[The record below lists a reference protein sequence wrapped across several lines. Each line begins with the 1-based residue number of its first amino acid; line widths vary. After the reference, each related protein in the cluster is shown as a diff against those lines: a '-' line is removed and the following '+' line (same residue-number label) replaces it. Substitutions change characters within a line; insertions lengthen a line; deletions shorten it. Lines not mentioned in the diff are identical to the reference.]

1 MQAAMNP
8 SNLEVVTVDLKSLN
22 PDPENPRTHDERNL
36 ASIRASLEA
45 HGQVEPLVVQR
56 SSMMIIAGNGRAEAM
71 REIGWEK
78 ASVALIDCDDE
89 AARRLSIALNRSG
102 ELAGWDEGI
111 LAQHLKSLSMID
123 GSFDPVSL
131 GFTGSEMEAL
141 VAEFSDDIE
150 MLEMEPPESEVE
162 GGGNGLPPGTQPEDM
177 PTSAVRMVQLFLDD
191 QTAPQFQMWVR
202 KLAKRFETDN
212 ITDTVFEA
220 VRSVAEDGNE

>member
-8 SNLEVVTVDLKSLN
+8 SNLEVVTVNLDSLN

-56 SSMMIIAGNGRAEAM
+56 SSMMIIAGNGRATAM
-71 REIGWEK
+71 KEIGWQK

-111 LAQHLKSLSMID
+111 LAQHLKELSMID
-123 GSFDPVSL
+123 TAFDPVAL
-131 GFTGSEMEAL
+131 GFSGSEMEAL
-141 VAEFSDDIE
+141 VAEFADDVE
-150 MLEMEPPESEVE
+150 LLSMDAPEEDIA
-162 GGGNGLPPGTQPEDM
+162 GGGTGLPPGTQPEDM

-220 VRSVAEDGNE
+220 VRSVAEDGDA

>member
-8 SNLEVVTVDLKSLN
+8 SNLEVVSVNLNSLN

-71 REIGWEK
+71 REIGWES

-111 LAQHLKSLSMID
+111 LAQHLKELSMID
-123 GSFDPVSL
+123 DTFDPVAL

-141 VAEFSDDIE
+141 VAEFADDIE
-150 MLEMEPPESEVE
+150 LLGMEPPDGEVS
-162 GGGNGLPPGTQPEDM
+162 GGTGLPPGTQPEDM

-202 KLAKRFETDN
+202 KLAKRFDTDN

-220 VRSVAEDGNE
+220 VRSVAEDGDE